1 MENSGNDI
9 TTKTEKKSSPKS
21 KKKKGRRISEVVPIV
36 SKFKNFNL
44 KGKPEIEN
52 LLINNQE
59 SISYNNIN
67 ILKSDLPNIVSNL
80 NPIEKP
86 NYTNVQSGKSIQEK
100 KYYTNSRNV
109 DTFNYNTATSGKFNT
124 SLHLKRLIQIKNNKQ
139 TNDADNNHMNLSQ
152 IVWHKSKNMGFVGSK
167 NKNSRNIEISNT
179 NININNSLSH
189 GHNVKSFST
198 KNNNEKIKFTIN
210 KKNLMNTIKKP
221 SKIKMEKKN
230 LKYKIPINLINNIG
244 NKKKLALNLQKD
256 RKLNIKQRDI
266 NINNNRSYS
275 NISGIKNNQN
285 KKNMFEYENDEKDA
299 GESKSFIESTL
310 AAYNGLVSQAQQIE
324 QILIDKEEEINA
336 NKENEL
342 LNNKLKNSNSDNKIE
357 GIVKKINDEQKTV
370 EELQN
375 INSDLNNK
383 INLFKENS
391 KQYETKVK
399 ELVNVINQLKQNNGY
414 GSNNNSHVS
423 NAENLLSGMANQ
435 NISWMDPGNKFIP
448 TVENNNLILERK
460 PKKKKIKFGFVESIF
475 MKHDKFEII
484 CKKKSN
490 GNNSNKNDNAPNNK
504 AHKEPKLVFVN
515 MNKNNLNDNFKD
527 KELTKE
533 EYEDAA
539 SQMAN
544 HIIIESLVSIQN
556 E

>member
-1 MENSGNDI
+1 
-9 TTKTEKKSSPKS
+9 
-21 KKKKGRRISEVVPIV
+21 
-36 SKFKNFNL
+36 
-44 KGKPEIEN
+44 
-52 LLINNQE
+52 
-59 SISYNNIN
+59 
-67 ILKSDLPNIVSNL
+67 
-80 NPIEKP
+80 
-86 NYTNVQSGKSIQEK
+86 
-100 KYYTNSRNV
+100 
-109 DTFNYNTATSGKFNT
+109 
-124 SLHLKRLIQIKNNKQ
+124 
-139 TNDADNNHMNLSQ
+139 
-152 IVWHKSKNMGFVGSK
+152 MG
-167 NKNSRNIEISNT
+167 
-179 NININNSLSH
+179 
-189 GHNVKSFST
+189 
-198 KNNNEKIKFTIN
+198 
-210 KKNLMNTIKKP
+210 
-221 SKIKMEKKN
+221 KKN

-244 NKKKLALNLQKD
+244 NKKKLALELQKD
-256 RKLNIKQRDI
+256 RKLNIKHRD
-266 NINNNRSYS
+266 INNNRSYS

-285 KKNMFEYENDEKDA
+285 KKNMYEYENDEKDV

-310 AAYNGLVSQAQQIE
+310 AAFNGLVSQAQQIE

-375 INSDLNNK
+375 INTDLNNK

-399 ELVNVINQLKQNNGY
+399 ELVNVINQLKQNNNY
-414 GSNNNSHVS
+414 GSNNNSHIS
-423 NAENLLSGMANQ
+423 NADNLLSGMGNQ
-435 NISWMDPGNKFIP
+435 NISWMDPGNKYIP
-448 TVENNNLILERK
+448 TVENNNLVLERK
-460 PKKKKIKFGFVESIF
+460 PKRKKIKFGFVESIF
-475 MKHDKFEII
+475 MKDDKFEIMG
-484 CKKKSN
+484 KKKSN

>member
-1 MENSGNDI
+1 MENTENDKI
-9 TTKTEKKSSPKS
+9 TKNEKSSTKS
-21 KKKKGRRISEVVPIV
+21 KKKRGKRISEVVPIV
-36 SKFKNFNL
+36 SQFKNFNL
-44 KGKPEIEN
+44 KGNPEIEN

-67 ILKSDLPNIVSNL
+67 ILKSDLPNIVENL
-80 NPIEKP
+80 EPKEKP
-86 NYTNVQSGKSIQEK
+86 NYAKVQSGKINQEK
-100 KYYTNSRNV
+100 KLYINSRNV
-109 DTFNYNTATSGKFNT
+109 DTFNYNVGDSGKFNNT
-124 SLHLKRLIQIKNNKQ
+124 LQLKRLIQNKSNKHI
-139 TNDADNNHMNLSQ
+139 NDADNNHMNLSQ

-167 NKNSRNIEISNT
+167 NKNSRNIEISNK
-179 NININNSLSH
+179 NNSLSH
-189 GHNVKSFST
+189 SHNVKSFST

-244 NKKKLALNLQKD
+244 GKKKLALDLQKE

-266 NINNNRSYS
+266 NNNRSYS
-275 NISGIKNNQN
+275 NISAIKNNQN
-285 KKNMFEYENDEKDA
+285 KKNMYEYENDEKDM

-342 LNNKLKNSNSDNKIE
+342 MNNKLKNSISDNKIDRLD
-357 GIVKKINDEQKTV
+357 KKINDEQKTV

-399 ELVNVINQLKQNNGY
+399 ELVNVINQLKQNNNY
-414 GSNNNSHVS
+414 GSNNNSHIS
-423 NAENLLSGMANQ
+423 NADNLLTGMANH
-435 NISWMDPGNKFIP
+435 NISWMDQGNKYIP
-448 TVENNNLILERK
+448 TVENNNLVLERK
-460 PKKKKIKFGFVESIF
+460 PKRKKIKFGFVESIF

-484 CKKKSN
+484 DKKKSN
-490 GNNSNKNDNAPNNK
+490 GNNSNKNDKVVNNK
-504 AHKEPKLVFVN
+504 TIKEPKLVFVN
-515 MNKNNLNDNFKD
+515 MNKNILNDNNKD
-527 KELTKE
+527 RKLTME
-533 EYEDAA
+533 EFEDAA

-544 HIIIESLVSIQN
+544 HIIIESLDSIQN

>member
-1 MENSGNDI
+1 MENSENEKI
-9 TTKTEKKSSPKS
+9 TKIEKKSSPKS
-21 KKKKGRRISEVVPIV
+21 KKKRGKRISEVVPIG
-36 SKFKNFNL
+36 SHLKNFNL

-67 ILKSDLPNIVSNL
+67 ILKSDLPNIVENL
-80 NPIEKP
+80 NPMEKQ
-86 NYTNVQSGKSIQEK
+86 NYTKVQSGKNIQEK
-100 KYYTNSRNV
+100 KYYINSRNI
-109 DTFNYNTATSGKFNT
+109 DTFNIGNSGKFNS
-124 SLHLKRLIQIKNNKQ
+124 SLQLKRLIQNKGNKLI
-139 TNDADNNHMNLSQ
+139 NDADNNNMNLSQ

-167 NKNSRNIEISNT
+167 NKNSRNIDISNS
-179 NININNSLSH
+179 NKNNSLSH
-189 GHNVKSFST
+189 SHNVKSFST

-210 KKNLMNTIKKP
+210 KKNLINTIKKP

-230 LKYKIPINLINNIG
+230 LKYKIPINLINNFG
-244 NKKKLALNLQKD
+244 NKKKFALDLQKD
-256 RKLNIKQRDI
+256 RKLNIKQRD
-266 NINNNRSYS
+266 INNNRSYS

-285 KKNMFEYENDEKDA
+285 KKNMHEYDNDEKDM

-324 QILIDKEEEINA
+324 QILIDKEEQINA

-342 LNNKLKNSNSDNKIE
+342 INNKLKNSNSDYNIDRLD
-357 GIVKKINDEQKTV
+357 KKINDEQKTV

-399 ELVNVINQLKQNNGY
+399 ELVNVINQLKQNNNY
-414 GSNNNSHVS
+414 GSNSNSPINN
-423 NAENLLSGMANQ
+423 ADNLLRGMANH
-435 NISWMDPGNKFIP
+435 NISWMDQGNKYIP
-448 TVENNNLILERK
+448 SPQNNNLILERK
-460 PKKKKIKFGFVESIF
+460 PKRKKIKFGFVDSIF

-484 CKKKSN
+484 DKKKSK
-490 GNNSNKNDNAPNNK
+490 GNNSNKNNKIDNNK
-504 AHKEPKLVFVN
+504 THKEPKLVFVN
-515 MNKNNLNDNFKD
+515 MNKNNLKDDYKD
-527 KELTKE
+527 KKLTME
-533 EYEDAA
+533 EYQDAA

-544 HIIIESLVSIQN
+544 HIIIESLDSIQN
-556 E
+556 D